1 MTEQI
6 DTLSRIASE
15 FSNFAKLPKPDLK
28 ELNLEEQCNH
38 VVDFYKQQE
47 NCEVSYRTYGTGNPI
62 LMADKDQVI
71 RMLNNLLNNA
81 LQAIPEGRIGH
92 IELTLRKGRQ
102 NLIIRVKDN
111 GTGIAETQ
119 RAKIFTPNFTT
130 KSTGT
135 GLGLAMIRNIM
146 LQNGGR
152 VGFTSQEGKGTSF
165 FLIFPTQN
173 Q

>member
-1 MTEQI
+1 
-6 DTLSRIASE
+6 
-15 FSNFAKLPKPDLK
+15 
-28 ELNLEEQCNH
+28 
-38 VVDFYKQQE
+38 
-47 NCEVSYRTYGTGNPI
+47 
-62 LMADKDQVI
+62 MADKDQVI